1 MEWLN
6 FHIDLPVT
14 DPTWVFFLVL
24 VIILFA
30 PMIMGWLRIP
40 HIVGMILAGVLVG
53 NHGFNVLEYDSSFEL
68 FGKVG
73 IYYIMFLAGLEM
85 DLEGFKKNKGW
96 SLLFGMLTTFIPA
109 GIGFFVG
116 LYWLKFGVLA
126 SALLACI
133 FGSHTLV
140 SYPIVIRYGLSRHTV
155 VSVSIGGTMFALTV
169 SLLVLAAIA
178 GSANGE
184 HNALFWCLFGVK
196 CTVYLF
202 FLFFFVQRI
211 ARAFFRRYDDNVM
224 QYIFVLAIVF
234 LSAALAELA
243 GLEGIFGAFLAGLL
257 LNRLVPHASPLMNRI
272 EFVGNALFIPYF
284 LIGVGM
290 LINLGTLFN
299 GGQTLFVVGV
309 MLLVA
314 TGTKWMAAFATQIL
328 CGMNGVSRCLMF
340 GLSNAHAAGALAMVM
355 VGTRIEL
362 TPGQP
367 LMNEDVLNGVVIMI
381 LVSCI
386 ISSLATENAARKM
399 AVAADEGAQDI
410 SEKDEKTLILIE
422 NPNTVDDLVTMALMM
437 RNPKSANELIALNV
451 TCDGADRERKQTL
464 GKKSLAKAARIAA
477 SADVPMRTQNR
488 VSNNV
493 ASGVLHTLSESDSS
507 DIVLGLHHKIGIVDS
522 FFGNITTNVVKGTA
536 RQLTIVKCLIPVN
549 TLRRI
554 IVAVPENAEYEAGFY
569 KWVERLCRLD
579 EQLGCRIDFW
589 ASKETL
595 RRISDYVRAKHNG
608 ARAEFS
614 VLDSWDDLL
623 LLTGKVNYDH
633 LFVVVVARRG
643 SISYQSSF
651 EHLPEQIMR
660 YFANNSLMVIYP
672 DQFGE
677 AQELVTF
684 SEPRG
689 VVEGRVYQIL
699 SHWIARWLKKND
711 N

>member
-14 DPTWVFFLVL
+14 DPTWTFFLVL

-30 PMIMGWLRIP
+30 PMVMGWLRIP

-53 NHGFNVLEYDSSFEL
+53 SHGFNVLEYDSSFEL

-85 DLEGFKKNKGW
+85 DLEGFKKNRGR
-96 SLLFGMLTTFIPA
+96 SLLFGILTTFIPA
-109 GIGFFVG
+109 VIGFFVG
-116 LYWLKFGVLA
+116 LYWLKFGMLA

-140 SYPIVIRYGLSRHTV
+140 SYPIVIRYGLGRHSV

-184 HNALFWCLFGVK
+184 HNTLFWCLFGIK
-196 CTVYLF
+196 CAVYLF
-202 FLFFFVQRI
+202 CLFFFVQRI

-224 QYIFVLAIVF
+224 QYIFVLAVVF

-290 LINLGTLFN
+290 LINLGALFN

-314 TGTKWMAAFATQIL
+314 TSTKWIAAFVTQKL
-328 CGMNGVSRCLMF
+328 CGMDGMSRCLMF

-355 VGTRIEL
+355 VGTRIQL
-362 TPGQP
+362 TPGHP

-386 ISSLATENAARKM
+386 LSSLATENAARKM
-399 AVAADEGAQDI
+399 AVATDEGAQTV

-422 NPNTVDDLVTMALMM
+422 NPDTVEHLVTMSLMM
-437 RNPKSANELIALNV
+437 RDPKSTNELIALNV
-451 TCDGADRERKQTL
+451 TCDGADRERKQSV
-464 GKKSLAKAARIAA
+464 GKKCLNKAARIAA
-477 SADVPMRTQNR
+477 AADVPIRTQNR

-493 ASGVLHTLSESDSS
+493 ASGVLHTLTESDTS
-507 DIVLGLHHKIGIVDS
+507 DIVLGLHHKIGIIDS

-536 RQLTIVKCLIPVN
+536 RQLMILKCLIPVN

-554 IVAVPENAEYEAGFY
+554 IVAVPENAEYETGFY

-589 ASKETL
+589 ANKVTL
-595 RRISDYVRAKHNG
+595 QRISDYVRAKHKG

-614 VLDSWDDLL
+614 ELEAWDDLL
-623 LLTGKVNYDH
+623 LLTGRVNYDH

-689 VVEGRVYQIL
+689 VVEGRVYQML
-699 SHWIARWLKKND
+699 SHWITRWLKKND

>member
-14 DPTWVFFLVL
+14 DPTWTFFLVL

-85 DLEGFKKNKGW
+85 DLEGFKKNKGR
-96 SLLFGMLTTFIPA
+96 SLLFGILTTFIPA
-109 GIGFFVG
+109 VIGFFVG
-116 LYWLKFGVLA
+116 IYWLKFGVLA

-140 SYPIVIRYGLSRHTV
+140 SYPIVIRYGLSRHSV

-184 HNALFWCLFGVK
+184 HNTLFWCLFGIK
-196 CTVYLF
+196 CAVYLF
-202 FLFFFVQRI
+202 CLFFFVQRI

-290 LINLGTLFN
+290 LINLGALFN

-314 TGTKWMAAFATQIL
+314 TSTKWIAAFVTQKL
-328 CGMNGVSRCLMF
+328 CGMDGMSRCLMF

-386 ISSLATENAARKM
+386 LSSLATEKAARKM
-399 AVAADEGAQDI
+399 AVATDEGAQSV

-422 NPNTVDDLVTMALMM
+422 NPDTVEHLVTMSLMM
-437 RNPKSANELIALNV
+437 RDPKSTNELIALNV
-451 TCDGADRERKQTL
+451 TCDGADRERKQAV
-464 GKKSLAKAARIAA
+464 GKKCLSKAARIAA
-477 SADVPMRTQNR
+477 AADVPMRTQNR

-493 ASGVLHTLSESDSS
+493 ASGVLHTLTESDTS
-507 DIVLGLHHKIGIVDS
+507 DIVLGLHHKIGIVDT

-536 RQLTIVKCLIPVN
+536 RQLMIVKCLIPVN

-589 ASKETL
+589 ANKVTL
-595 RRISDYVRAKHNG
+595 RRISDYVRAKHKG

-614 VLDSWDDLL
+614 ELEAWDDLL
-623 LLTGKVNYDH
+623 LLTGRVNYDH

-689 VVEGRVYQIL
+689 VVEGRVYQML
-699 SHWIARWLKKND
+699 SHWIAQWLKKND